1 MTKQPEAHEPD
12 QPLALSSSA
21 VLGVFVDREWTAE
34 DQAWADKQAEEAQ
47 AFFRAQ
53 EADKAAAAAWV
64 RKMRRKHRRCT
75 NCTDGIDGEPD
86 GMGGFIGGTCQACNA
101 TGWVLKTP
109 NAKLSGPNGPQEKQ
123 R

>member
-1 MTKQPEAHEPD
+1 MNMEQSNPPTTVGSNAG
-12 QPLALSSSA
+12 
-21 VLGVFVDREWTAE
+21 LGVFVDREWTAE

-47 AFFRAQ
+47 AFFREQ

-75 NCTDGIDGEPD
+75 DCVEGIDGEDD
-86 GMGGFIGGTCQACNA
+86 GMGGCYASTCQTCSG

-109 NAKLSGPNGPQEKQ
+109 NDSLNG
-123 R
+123 RR